1 MEAIKSQLKANRPSL
16 SHASIKTYSS
26 VLNSLYKNVFEGKEG
41 IDIEDFKAQQE
52 PILKYL
58 EGLPSNKSKTI
69 LSALYVLTESP
80 VYRDLMLLHIDKYNT
95 TIKKQVKSD
104 KLKANWITK
113 DDIKSKVDELRNAA
127 NLLYKKK
134 YWTTTDYQTLQNY
147 ILMVLY
153 SGLYIPPRRAMD
165 YIDFKIRG
173 AIDRDN
179 DNYLDKSHLVFNKYK
194 TSKVYDTQKVK
205 IPSSLKTILNKWIDR
220 NPTDYLLFDN
230 KKQPLNG
237 TKLNQRINKIFDGK
251 QVGVNG
257 MRKSYL
263 SNKYGHTIEL
273 EKTMK
278 EDFEK
283 MGSSTLQKNHYIK
296 K

>member
-26 VLNSLYKNVFEGKEG
+26 VLNSLYKNVFEEKEG

-58 EGLPSNKSKTI
+58 ECLPSNKSKTI

-134 YWTTTDYQTLQNY
+134 YWTTTDYQTLH
-147 ILMVLY
+147 
-153 SGLYIPPRRAMD
+153 
-165 YIDFKIRG
+165 ID
-173 AIDRDN
+173 
-179 DNYLDKSHLVFNKYK
+179 
-194 TSKVYDTQKVK
+194 
-205 IPSSLKTILNKWIDR
+205 
-220 NPTDYLLFDN
+220 
-230 KKQPLNG
+230 
-237 TKLNQRINKIFDGK
+237 
-251 QVGVNG
+251 GVV
-257 MRKSYL
+257 
-263 SNKYGHTIEL
+263 
-273 EKTMK
+273 
-278 EDFEK
+278 
-283 MGSSTLQKNHYIK
+283 
-296 K
+296 

>member
-1 MEAIKSQLKANRPSL
+1 
-16 SHASIKTYSS
+16 
-26 VLNSLYKNVFEGKEG
+26 
-41 IDIEDFKAQQE
+41 
-52 PILKYL
+52 
-58 EGLPSNKSKTI
+58 
-69 LSALYVLTESP
+69 
-80 VYRDLMLLHIDKYNT
+80 
-95 TIKKQVKSD
+95 
-104 KLKANWITK
+104 
-113 DDIKSKVDELRNAA
+113 
-127 NLLYKKK
+127 
-134 YWTTTDYQTLQNY
+134 
-147 ILMVLY
+147 MVLY

-205 IPSSLKTILNKWIDR
+205 IPSSLKIILNKWIDR

-283 MGSSTLQKNHYIK
+283 AEAEAQAATQPIEIDRRSNQSATSEAHLPSIPRP
-296 K
+296 